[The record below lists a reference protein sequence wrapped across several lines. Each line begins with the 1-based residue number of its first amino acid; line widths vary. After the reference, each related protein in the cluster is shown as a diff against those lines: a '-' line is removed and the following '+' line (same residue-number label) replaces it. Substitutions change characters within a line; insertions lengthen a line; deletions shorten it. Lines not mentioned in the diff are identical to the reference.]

1 MKTSPKQTS
10 NRGAAKSPSFLE
22 ASHAS
27 LSAMPDSDVARQMTV
42 TSGRKCYEQFARFSP
57 LTSLVKTL
65 LDSYQWYSPAV
76 RLRWAASRTYSE
88 KVTAFTKPASSSS
101 SKPSAKTSKVRAT
114 PSSRWLFRLVPSA
127 HRIDATASGSS
138 HDTMML
144 KTPCA
149 FDAKDNLPP
158 KQPKTSSTG
167 TLTQEIVNGTAQRRG
182 LLPTPL
188 TQGLKTCQ
196 NGDSKPLKP
205 SLLPTPMDFHGL
217 IPTPTT
223 TDYKGTYRT
232 KEALDG
238 NQGRR
243 HLLRSVPVMG
253 EEWGLMKEG
262 LLITQGASDGGVRAA
277 FNMEQLSHHQKK
289 NAPRS
294 NLSEQI
300 AHKIGGGTSQLN
312 PLFVEEMMGFPIGWT
327 LFPFL
332 TPPNGAEATP
342 TTSPDGGQ
350 KP

>member
-1 MKTSPKQTS
+1 
-10 NRGAAKSPSFLE
+10 
-22 ASHAS
+22 
-27 LSAMPDSDVARQMTV
+27 MPDSDVARQMTV

-76 RLRWAASRTYSE
+76 RLRWAAYRTYSE
-88 KVTAFTKPASSSS
+88 KVTAFTKPANSSS

-167 TLTQEIVNGTAQRRG
+167 TLAQEIVNGTAQRRD

-196 NGDSKPLKP
+196 NGDSKPLKL
-205 SLLPTPMDFHGL
+205 SLLPTPMARDW
-217 IPTPTT
+217 
-223 TDYKGTYRT
+223 KWRT
-232 KEALDG
+232 NPGQVKPRSGCKYGETLPDNIHRLSQKEAPKTDG
-238 NQGRR
+238 R
-243 HLLRSVPVMG
+243 
-253 EEWGLMKEG
+253 
-262 LLITQGASDGGVRAA
+262 
-277 FNMEQLSHHQKK
+277 
-289 NAPRS
+289 
-294 NLSEQI
+294 
-300 AHKIGGGTSQLN
+300 TSQLN

-332 TPPNGAEATP
+332 TPPQWRGGHPNHFARWRAEAIKAHGNSMVPQVVYEIFRAIDQEIKTILLC
-342 TTSPDGGQ
+342 
-350 KP
+350 KE